1 MGRKFIRNLVVG
13 LTGNLI
19 LLCGLA
25 DTSAN
30 AGVIKVGVGAFP
42 SLVRIDFGTTPTL
55 APVNGTTWSGVL
67 INDTSGALIDSGPG
81 STNESL
87 FGFGYAINNTGPVAN
102 ATTISLFDPSD
113 LSLGSLSY
121 SADSDPTFSG
131 GFAGIQ
137 RDAPFASAVVTF
149 RGADSFAF
157 DNVRFEA
164 ASVPEPA
171 TLALFGAGLAG
182 LGALRRRRTA
192 KA

>member
-1 MGRKFIRNLVVG
+1 
-13 LTGNLI
+13 
-19 LLCGLA
+19 
-25 DTSAN
+25 
-30 AGVIKVGVGAFP
+30 VGAFP

-81 STNESL
+81 NTNNITVADVQGATSGESLQLTFSTNESL

-137 RDAPFASAVVTF
+137 SDAPFASAVVTF
-149 RGADSFAF
+149 GGADSFAF